1 MNFAAWIPLFVLGF
15 GAFVVGIW
23 HLITHPVPY
32 MPKWAWALLL
42 LVTFPIGA
50 VVYIAVIVYGAGV
63 QREDAEGRTT
73 E

>member
-1 MNFAAWIPLFVLGF
+1 MNFAAWIPLFVIGF
-15 GAFVVGIW
+15 GVFAVSFW
-23 HLITHPVPY
+23 HLVTHPVPY

-42 LVTFPIGA
+42 VVTFPVGA

-63 QREDAEGRTT
+63 QREDAEGRSG